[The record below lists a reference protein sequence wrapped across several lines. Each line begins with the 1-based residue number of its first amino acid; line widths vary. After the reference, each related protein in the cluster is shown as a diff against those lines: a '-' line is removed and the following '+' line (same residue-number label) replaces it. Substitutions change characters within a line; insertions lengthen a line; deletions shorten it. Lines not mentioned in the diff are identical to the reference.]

1 MNEINDQS
9 LNQLFE
15 KFQSERNT
23 IILDIKNDTDMN
35 KEKILN
41 LKLNTLDQ
49 MIKAIL
55 KYRNILVK
63 EKMKDI

>member
-1 MNEINDQS
+1 MNDINDQS

-15 KFQSERNT
+15 NFTAERNK
-23 IILDIKNDTDMN
+23 IILEIKNDTDMN

-41 LKLNTLDQ
+41 LKLTTIDIV
-49 MIKAIL
+49 IKNLL

-63 EKMKDI
+63 EKLKDI

>member
-1 MNEINDQS
+1 MNDIDEQR

-15 KFQSERNT
+15 NFTNERNS
-23 IILDIKNDTDMN
+23 IILAIKNDTDMT

-41 LKLNTLDQ
+41 IKLTTIDNI
-49 MIKAIL
+49 IKNLL

-63 EKMKDI
+63 EKLKDI

>member
-9 LNQLFE
+9 LNLLFE
-15 KFQSERNT
+15 NFTSERNK
-23 IILDIKNDTDMN
+23 IILDIKNDTDMT

-41 LKLNTLDQ
+41 IKLTTIDNI
-49 MIKAIL
+49 IKNLL

-63 EKMKDI
+63 EKLKDI